1 MKIISVNTSPG
12 GIPKLPRERL
22 QVTTSGLEGDG
33 HDHESHRSPTQAVCM
48 IDVEILRSMKDEGF
62 DLEPGALGENLTLEG
77 VRIQDCALGD
87 LIRFSSGLELEIT
100 KVRTPCYVLDS
111 ISPELKRILWNRSG
125 MYGQVL
131 VEGTVEAGDTL
142 TIERAGTGER
152 PAVRKVPKGSIDGAS
167 MLPWS

>member
-22 QVTTSGLEGDG
+22 HVSTAGLEGDG

-48 IDVEILRSMKDEGF
+48 IDNEILESMRDEGF
-62 DLEPGALGENLTLEG
+62 ELAPGALGENLTLEG
-77 VRIQDCALGD
+77 VRIQMCALGD
-87 LIRFSSGLELEIT
+87 RIRFSSGLELEIT

-125 MYGQVL
+125 MYGKVL
-131 VEGTVEAGDTL
+131 VEGTVAAGDTL
-142 TIERAGTGER
+142 TIETIGSGER
-152 PAVRKVPKGSIDGAS
+152 PALREVPAGSIDGS
-167 MLPWS
+167 SLLPWS

>member
-1 MKIISVNTSPG
+1 MKVISVNTSPG

-22 QVTTSGLEGDG
+22 HVSTAGLEGDG
-33 HDHESHRSPTQAVCM
+33 HDHESHRSPNQAVCM
-48 IDVEILRSMKDEGF
+48 IDVEILHSMKDEGF
-62 DLEPGALGENLTLEG
+62 DLGPGTLGENLTLED

-87 LIRFSSGLELEIT
+87 LVRFSSGLQLEIT

-125 MYGQVL
+125 MYGKGL
-131 VEGTVEAGDTL
+131 VEGTIESGDTV
-142 TIERAGTGER
+142 TIDRVGTGER
-152 PAVRKVPKGSIDGAS
+152 PALRRVPAGSIDGAS